1 MSNLLEEITNKETGL
16 TEREEAFLN
25 VLFEDCNGNVQE
37 AMKAVGYPKG
47 TPSSVVTKKLQKEI
61 RERSKEYLTSASA
74 LASLQLVNVLL
85 DPQQLGAK
93 NIIAAAKEVL
103 DRSGVYKEEGPQ
115 VTEIRNMFIL
125 PPKDKR
131 EEVVIEHNPDEFIE
145 VIDGQSDQT

>member
-1 MSNLLEEITNKETGL
+1 MSNQLDLIDDITNKETGL

-25 VLFEDCNGNVQE
+25 VLFEDYNGNVRE
-37 AMKAVGYPKG
+37 AMLAVGYTKS
-47 TPSSVVTKKLQKEI
+47 TPVSVVTKKLQKEI

-85 DPQQLGAK
+85 DPNQVGAK
-93 NIIAAAKEVL
+93 NIISAAKEVL

-131 EEVVIEHNPDEFIE
+131 EDLVIDHNPDEFTE
-145 VIDGQSDQT
+145 E

>member
-1 MSNLLEEITNKETGL
+1 MSNQVDLIDDITNKETGL
-16 TEREEAFLN
+16 TEREEAFLDC
-25 VLFEDCNGNVQE
+25 LFDEYNGNVQE

-47 TPSSVVTKKLQKEI
+47 TASSVVTKKLQKEI

-85 DPQQLGAK
+85 DPNQVGAK
-93 NIIAAAKEVL
+93 NIISAAKEVL

-131 EEVVIEHNPDEFIE
+131 ETVIEHDPNE
-145 VIDGQSDQT
+145 VIDV